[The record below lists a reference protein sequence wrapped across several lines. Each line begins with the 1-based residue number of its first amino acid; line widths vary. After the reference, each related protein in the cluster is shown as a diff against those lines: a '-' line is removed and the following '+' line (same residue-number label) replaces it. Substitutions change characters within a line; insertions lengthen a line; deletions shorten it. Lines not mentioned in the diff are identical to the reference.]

1 MAEKILNVYQRLA
14 EVRKA
19 VPYLKK
25 EQQGKQYNYVGSSDV
40 LGSLHEKI
48 NEVGLM
54 LVPEVVGH
62 HLTTFE
68 RTNAKGTP
76 SNEYFTE
83 LDMTM
88 TWVNV
93 DEPSDTVKVSWY
105 AQGVDLAGEKGVG
118 KALTYGEKYFLLKF
132 FNIATDKDD
141 PDTFQDKIESKK
153 PIAKISRDQSKE
165 LFDLAEEYAEL
176 RGMHGEDAT
185 DQALKWAAEQ
195 LELNSLDD
203 ASAEQADKAIEAFR
217 NLISNHSKKNVSAE
231 KQTAQQEPRQEK
243 VQQIPSTDEAIDKY
257 VSAIEKAGLDINRLN
272 DEIAKM
278 EGVSDIRDADKV
290 RVLGHL
296 KARYMKLKN
305 DENKRQNQRQQEP
318 QKAQQENLLEG
329 RTTQP
334 VNWGSK

>member
-1 MAEKILNVYQRLA
+1 MTEKTLNVYQRLA

-25 EQQGKQYNYVGSSDV
+25 EQKGAQYQYVGSSDV
-40 LGSLHEKI
+40 LGSLHAKI

-54 LVPEVVGH
+54 LIPEIVGH
-62 HLTTFE
+62 LVTSSE
-68 RTNAKGTP
+68 RTNAKGNI

-83 LDMTM
+83 LEMTM
-88 TWVNV
+88 TWVNI
-93 DEPSDTVKVSWY
+93 DDPSDTAKVSWY

-118 KALTYGEKYFLLKF
+118 KALTYAEKYFLLKF

-141 PDTFQDKIESKK
+141 PDTFQDKIDSKK

-185 DQALKWAAEQ
+185 NQALKWAAEQ

-203 ASAEQADKAIEAFR
+203 ASAEQADKAIKAFR
-217 NLISNHSKKNVSAE
+217 NLISNHSKKNGSAE
-231 KQTAQQEPRQEK
+231 KQTAQQEP
-243 VQQIPSTDEAIDKY
+243 
-257 VSAIEKAGLDINRLN
+257 
-272 DEIAKM
+272 
-278 EGVSDIRDADKV
+278 
-290 RVLGHL
+290 
-296 KARYMKLKN
+296 
-305 DENKRQNQRQQEP
+305 
-318 QKAQQENLLEG
+318 QKAQQESLLEG